1 MITNKHAQVL
11 YQENMK
17 WELNFAG
24 GGVKYEFIFCYCILK
39 NRWSFPHIQIEK
51 KK

>member
-24 GGVKYEFIFCYCILK
+24 GG
-39 NRWSFPHIQIEK
+39 WSMNLYFAIAYWRTDEAFPTFK
-51 KK
+51 